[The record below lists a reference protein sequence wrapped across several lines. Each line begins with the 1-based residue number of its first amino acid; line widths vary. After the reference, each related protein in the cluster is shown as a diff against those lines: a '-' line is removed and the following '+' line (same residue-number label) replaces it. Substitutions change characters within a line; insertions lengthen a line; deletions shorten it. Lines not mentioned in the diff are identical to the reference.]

1 MASKPRVWL
10 GHLERGP
17 APREGG
23 MGAWTNWGHLLSSVG
38 SQLGKAECLCSFWQP
53 ACVFWPS
60 SLDSNLHG
68 WRSGP
73 VHLQGRPPAA
83 LPYQSHWVLLPA
95 TALPPVSAHG
105 HRSSSSSTCS
115 ASKTFPAH
123 EAELAPPGRSNKAC
137 GARLC
142 SALCCFS
149 FPFPQINRPPQ
160 RETNAFVSEAGRTVR
175 TACLPASRQGLAE
188 SPKATGSP
196 AMQPK
201 SLLTVLLLRRGAFG
215 EGWGFCPLLVPL
227 QESHG

>member
-1 MASKPRVWL
+1 MP
-10 GHLERGP
+10 GP
-17 APREGG
+17 TGV
-23 MGAWTNWGHLLSSVG
+23 TSSSVG
-38 SQLGKAECLCSFWQP
+38 RQLGKAECLRSFWQA
-53 ACVFWPS
+53 ACVFG
-60 SLDSNLHG
+60 H
-68 WRSGP
+68 
-73 VHLQGRPPAA
+73 PPWTQTFMAGEA
-83 LPYQSHWVLLPA
+83 VL
-95 TALPPVSAHG
+95 
-105 HRSSSSSTCS
+105 STCRGGPQQPCPTS
-115 ASKTFPAH
+115 PTGSFSQPLLCLLCLLMGAGPPPPPPQ
-123 EAELAPPGRSNKAC
+123 LAQQVKPSLPTKLSSHPQGGRIKHV
-137 GARLC
+137 GQG

-175 TACLPASRQGLAE
+175 MACLPVSRQGLAE